1 MIDSQTHKENRS
13 VWFGDIP
20 NNWKISKLKYVVNI
34 YTGNSLNDIEKS
46 NFSTDDIVE
55 KNGYNYISSKD
66 IDVNNN
72 TCNYDT
78 GLFIPASET
87 RYKIAPRASTLLCIE
102 GGSAGKKLTY
112 TTEDVCF
119 VNKLACFNSK
129 FDINSKYVYFYLQS
143 FEFKNQFQGALSGLI
158 GGVSLTNLNDFEILV
173 PPLPE
178 QTHIAD
184 FLDRKTAQID
194 EIIAK
199 KEKMLTLLDEKKK
212 AVINEAVTKGLN
224 PNAKMKDS
232 GIEWIGEIPENW
244 EVILLSRLVDIVRGA
259 SPRPAGD
266 PRFFDGNYMPWITV
280 GEVTNAIGKF
290 ITETSTFLTKE
301 GSENSRIIFED
312 TLLLSNSGATLG
324 VPKISKIKGCI
335 NDGSVAFLNLKSKL
349 DKNFLY
355 YFLESHTDI
364 YRGEASGYGQP
375 NLNTDIVRNTPIPLP
390 PLSEQNEISDYI
402 EKKLDKVSFLNNKIS
417 QQVEKL
423 KEYRQSLISE
433 AVTGKIDVKNYN

>member
-1 MIDSQTHKENRS
+1 MMIDSQTHKENRS

-46 NFSTDDIVE
+46 NFSTDDILE

-158 GGVSLTNLNDFEILV
+158 GGVSLTNLNDFEIPV

-178 QTHIAD
+178 QTQIAD

-244 EVILLSRLVDIVRGA
+244 EIIPLKYVAEFKTGNRDTIHREDDGVYPFFVRSPKIERINSYSFDGEAILM
-259 SPRPAGD
+259 AGD
-266 PRFFDGNYMPWITV
+266 GV
-280 GEVTNAIGKF
+280 GAGKVFHYFEGKF
-290 ITETSTFLTKE
+290 DYHQRVYNIHNFKKVSAKFIYYFMSELFVNIMDQMSAKNTVDSVRLPMIESFPVPVFDLKE
-301 GSENSRIIFED
+301 QEEIVNFILE
-312 TLLLSNSGATLG
+312 SNK
-324 VPKISKIKGCI
+324 KIVKI
-335 NDGSVAFLNLKSKL
+335 L
-349 DKNFLY
+349 DK
-355 YFLESHTDI
+355 I
-364 YRGEASGYGQP
+364 
-375 NLNTDIVRNTPIPLP
+375 NLQI
-390 PLSEQNEISDYI
+390 
-402 EKKLDKVSFLNNKIS
+402 
-417 QQVEKL
+417 EKL